1 LTGFVHQSAQTV
13 LENFGRA
20 RTQQEGAHEELEPGA
35 HPELAGAHRIAPM
48 PRSTFTSADTL
59 EQVPLLEEL
68 SKRDRQNLAKSMKE
82 RTFKSGQQIVVE
94 GRTGVGFFI
103 ILEGKAAVTI
113 GGELVQM
120 LGPGDYFGEM
130 ALLDG
135 GARTATIT
143 SDGELRCA
151 TMTSWSFKSFVL
163 DNPKVAWAM
172 LQTLAQRLRASRL

>member
-1 LTGFVHQSAQTV
+1 MPQSATS
-13 LENFGRA
+13 
-20 RTQQEGAHEELEPGA
+20 
-35 HPELAGAHRIAPM
+35 
-48 PRSTFTSADTL
+48 STDTL

-68 SKRDRQNLAKSMKE
+68 TKRDRQRLAQSMKE
-82 RTFKSGQQIVVE
+82 RTFASGQEIVVE
-94 GRTGVGFFI
+94 GKSGVGFFI

-113 GGELVQM
+113 GGKLVQA

-135 GARTATIT
+135 GERTATIT

-151 TMTSWSFKSFVL
+151 TMTSWAFKSFVI

-172 LQTLAQRLRASRL
+172 LQALAQRVRAARSL

>member
-1 LTGFVHQSAQTV
+1 
-13 LENFGRA
+13 
-20 RTQQEGAHEELEPGA
+20 
-35 HPELAGAHRIAPM
+35 M
-48 PRSTFTSADTL
+48 PRSTASSTDTL

-68 SKRDRQNLAKSMKE
+68 TKRDRQRLAQSMKE
-82 RTFKSGQQIVVE
+82 RTFASGQEIVVE
-94 GRTGVGFFI
+94 GRRGVGFFI

-113 GGELVQM
+113 GGKLIQA

-135 GARTATIT
+135 GERTATIT

-151 TMTSWSFKSFVL
+151 TMTSWAFKSFVI

-172 LQTLAQRLRASRL
+172 LQALAQRVRAARSV

>member
-1 LTGFVHQSAQTV
+1 
-13 LENFGRA
+13 
-20 RTQQEGAHEELEPGA
+20 
-35 HPELAGAHRIAPM
+35 M
-48 PRSTFTSADTL
+48 PRSTTSSADTL

-68 SKRDRQNLAKSMKE
+68 SKRDRQQLAKSMKE
-82 RTFKSGQQIVVE
+82 RTFRSGQEIVVE

-113 GGELVQM
+113 GGELVQA

-135 GARTATIT
+135 GARSATIT
-143 SDGELRCA
+143 ADGELRCA
-151 TMTSWSFKSFVL
+151 TMTSWGFKSFVV

-172 LQTLAQRLRASRL
+172 LQTLAQRVRASRSL

>member
-1 LTGFVHQSAQTV
+1 
-13 LENFGRA
+13 
-20 RTQQEGAHEELEPGA
+20 
-35 HPELAGAHRIAPM
+35 M

-103 ILEGKAAVTI
+103 ILDGKAAVTI
-113 GGELVQM
+113 GGELVQI

-130 ALLDG
+130 ALLHG
-135 GARTATIT
+135 GERSATVTADTELRCLTIT
-143 SDGELRCA
+143 SWG
-151 TMTSWSFKSFVL
+151 FKAFVQEH
-163 DNPKVAWAM
+163 PQVAWGL
-172 LQTLAQRLRASRL
+172 LQSLAQRMQENAAR

>member
-1 LTGFVHQSAQTV
+1 
-13 LENFGRA
+13 
-20 RTQQEGAHEELEPGA
+20 
-35 HPELAGAHRIAPM
+35 M
-48 PRSTFTSADTL
+48 PRSTASSTDTL

-68 SKRDRQNLAKSMKE
+68 TKRDRQRLARSMKE
-82 RTFKSGQQIVVE
+82 RTFASGQEIVVE
-94 GRTGVGFFI
+94 GRSGVGFFI

-113 GGELVQM
+113 GGKLIQA

-135 GARTATIT
+135 GERTATIT

-151 TMTSWSFKSFVL
+151 TMTSWAFKSFVI

-172 LQTLAQRLRASRL
+172 LQALAQRVRAARSL